1 MSLTVIDRRSLLLGT
16 LAFVGAAYQSKALAS
31 AADRDIAYVATAR
44 KGMKNYCVLLLR
56 ADGSI
61 VREVPLTARGHDIA
75 YHRPSGRVAVF

>member
-61 VREVPLTARGHDIA
+61 VREVP
-75 YHRPSGRVAVF
+75 